1 MENRL
6 EIYTKYLKTSDK
18 LIRDSSNTLIKQS
31 NMRFRA
37 GEESLISMLKATET
51 KLQMIE
57 TILELK
63 IDRHN
68 AVAKYMYDYAIDPK
82 GVSK

>member
-1 MENRL
+1 
-6 EIYTKYLKTSDK
+6 
-18 LIRDSSNTLIKQS
+18 
-31 NMRFRA
+31 MRFRA